1 MVSETT
7 NSYETQSFHT
17 AKNDSIIESVYT
29 AQQTEKKS
37 HQNKS
42 EIAKEEIVEI
52 GEKEGFMDTF
62 VSSCTKALSG
72 DQSRKTLSM
81 QFNHTGSGLTTSQS
95 DNNNDCQNKKN
106 DSVALE
112 NLKIQCD
119 LE

>member
-52 GEKEGFMDTF
+52 EDVIIEEIIEVEDVIMK
-62 VSSCTKALSG
+62 
-72 DQSRKTLSM
+72 
-81 QFNHTGSGLTTSQS
+81 
-95 DNNNDCQNKKN
+95 
-106 DSVALE
+106 
-112 NLKIQCD
+112 D
-119 LE
+119 LDEDVIRCYQ